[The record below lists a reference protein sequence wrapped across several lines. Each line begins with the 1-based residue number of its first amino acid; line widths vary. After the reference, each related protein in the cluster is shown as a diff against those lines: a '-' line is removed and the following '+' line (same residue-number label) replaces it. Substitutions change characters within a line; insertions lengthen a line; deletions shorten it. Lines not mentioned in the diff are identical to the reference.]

1 MEKDQETLFE
11 QYKILVETTSKIS
24 EWRQS
29 TNNFYLAVN
38 TTLIAIAT
46 YLVNS
51 SQKTS
56 LMICL
61 VGIIISILWYE
72 NICSYKKIN
81 KAKFK
86 VIHKMENELPIGA
99 FSLEKRHYEGDDCK
113 ELTSIER
120 YVPAVFGLLYLII
133 SVGSYFKIL

>member
-24 EWRQS
+24 DWRQS

-72 NICSYKKIN
+72 NIVSYKKIN

-86 VIHKMENELPIGA
+86 VIHKMEEELPLGA
-99 FSLEKRHYEGDDCK
+99 FSLEKRYYEGDDCK

-133 SVGSYFKIL
+133 PIGSYFKIL